1 MSAHVTSITHLRARA
16 KRRDQI
22 SMANSR
28 LAVTV
33 LAVVGILTVIGLGA
47 TMSASSVESF
57 IEQSNRLAI
66 FNRQLMW
73 VGLGT
78 LVLLVAVKVPYIWY
92 RKLALPLL
100 IGSVASLLVVGAV
113 GVTRNGAQRWLQVGS
128 VTVQPSEF
136 AKFAVVVFLA
146 AALANKGDLVRDL
159 RHFIAPVL
167 ASIGLVCVLVGLQPD
182 LGTAIAIAAAGGA
195 VLLGSRAP
203 LLYVFATGLVG
214 SGLAMTVAMRSAE
227 RRSRVMCFL
236 DPFADPLGDCF
247 QLGQSLLALGS
258 GNLVGVGLGASRA
271 RWSYLPNAH
280 TDFIYTII
288 GEETGFIGAIALLAL
303 FACLGVAGIVIA
315 HRAVDPFARLLA
327 IGITAWLTI
336 QALINIGGVVGVVP
350 ITGMALPFVSVGGS
364 AMLAAMGAV
373 GVLVNI
379 AQTAPG
385 KRPAP

>member
-57 IEQSNRLAI
+57 IEQSNSLAI

-78 LVLLVAVKVPYIWY
+78 LVLLVAVKVPYTWY

-159 RHFIAPVL
+159 RHFMAPVL

-214 SGLAMTVAMRSAE
+214 SGLAMMVAMRSAE

-327 IGITAWLTI
+327 IGITAWLTV